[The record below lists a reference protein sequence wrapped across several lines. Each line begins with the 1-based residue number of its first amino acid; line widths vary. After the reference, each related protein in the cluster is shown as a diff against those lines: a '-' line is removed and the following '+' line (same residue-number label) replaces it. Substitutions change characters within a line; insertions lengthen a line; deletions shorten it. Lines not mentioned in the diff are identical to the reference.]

1 MKVLDYNEAAKRG
14 KITRRTLERQIADGV
29 GPATVRLSKRRVGIF
44 ESDFEAW
51 LLKRRRPA
59 PGQDAEASPTPEQG
73 RDHEEADRS
82 EREDIPSLR
91 PADSPPLK
99 PRARLPH
106 RRAADSPDAT
116 P

>member
-29 GPATVRLSKRRVGIF
+29 GPATIQLSKRRVGIF

-59 PGQDAEASPTPEQG
+59 PGQDAEANPTPKQG
-73 RDHEEADRS
+73 PDQEEADRS
-82 EREDIPSLR
+82 ERKGIPSLR
-91 PADSPPLK
+91 PADAPPPK
-99 PRARLPH
+99 PRARFP
-106 RRAADSPDAT
+106 RKKAAASLDAN